1 MSKEKMSWR
10 EFIVDGEAGLDP
22 CWQGCSKM
30 YALREH
36 PLKKQNEYYYDSFDW
51 RLYSKGYLCKK
62 WGKTLYLTTIE
73 GDVQLTAD
81 GEPGKHFFP
90 KELLEGQLQ
99 DVISPVVGVRALSEI
114 LLLKKSSTQFDLLNK
129 DGKTV
134 VRLFYEHGQAIG
146 NGVEEQLVP
155 VLRLVEIKGYEKPF
169 NKILALVK
177 EVGLP
182 ELSEEQTFFQRG
194 ITAIG
199 RQVNDYS
206 SGFSLV
212 LENDITFNTAAGR
225 ICLHLVRDME
235 ANYPGVLA
243 DIDSEFLHDFRVAIR
258 RTRSFLSQ
266 FKKAF
271 PGEEIQFFQNELKWL
286 GSLTGPVRDL
296 DVYLLD
302 KPKYMSMLPVE
313 LQPGLEEFFIDLEKM
328 RFRRLEEMRRGLMS
342 ERYSSLMSEWKIFLE
357 NLGEERPKGQ
367 TVDGDQ
373 LCRPLAIKK
382 IRKRFEKILKDG
394 RELSSQSPD
403 EDLHRLRIQG
413 KKLRYL
419 LEFFSSLFVEEEIE
433 YFRRQLKKLQN
444 NLGDFND
451 TSVQLEMLTQSQQ
464 GLTGR
469 SKRSIAIAAAIGG
482 LITHLSEEHEKI
494 RKKFEEVFATFGTQ
508 KNVERFHDTLS

>member
-1 MSKEKMSWR
+1 MSWR
-10 EFIVDGEAGLDP
+10 EFIVDGEAGLIP
-22 CWQGCSKM
+22 FRQRCSKM
-30 YALREH
+30 YAIREH
-36 PLKKQNEYYYDSFDW
+36 PLKKQNEHYYESFDW
-51 RLYSKGYLCKK
+51 RLYNKGYLCKK

-73 GDVQLTAD
+73 GDVQLTEI

-90 KELLEGQLQ
+90 RELPEGQLQ
-99 DVISPVVGVRALSEI
+99 SFISPVVGVRALSEI
-114 LLLKKSSTQFDLLNK
+114 LFLKKSSTQFDLLNK

-134 VRLFYEHGQAIG
+134 LRLFYEHGQAIG

-182 ELSEEQTFFQRG
+182 ELSAEQTFFQRG
-194 ITAIG
+194 IIAIG
-199 RQVNDYS
+199 RQVNDYN
-206 SGFSLV
+206 SGFTLL
-212 LENDITFNTAAGR
+212 LENDVTFTAAAAR
-225 ICLHLVRDME
+225 ICLHLVRDIE
-235 ANYPGVLA
+235 ANYAGVLA

-266 FKKAF
+266 FKQAF
-271 PGEEIQFFQNELKWL
+271 HGEEIQFLQNELKWL

-302 KPKYMSMLPVE
+302 KPKYMSMLPAE
-313 LQPGLEEFFIDLEKM
+313 LQSGLEEFFIDLGKM
-328 RFRRLEEMRRGLMS
+328 RFRRLEEMREGLMS
-342 ERYSSLMSEWKIFLE
+342 ERYSSLMSEWKVFLK
-357 NLGEERPKGQ
+357 NLGKDQKEGQ
-367 TVDGDQ
+367 AADGDQ

-382 IRKRFEKILKDG
+382 IRKRFDKILKDG
-394 RELSSQSPD
+394 RKLSYQNPD

-419 LEFFSSLFVEEEIE
+419 LEFFSSLFVEEEID
-433 YFRRQLKKLQN
+433 YFCKHLKKLQN

-451 TSVQLEMLTQSQQ
+451 TSVQLEMLTQSQKD
-464 GLTGR
+464 LTGR

-494 RKKFEEVFATFGTQ
+494 RKKFEEVFDTFASQ
-508 KNVERFHDTLS
+508 KNEDRFHDTLS